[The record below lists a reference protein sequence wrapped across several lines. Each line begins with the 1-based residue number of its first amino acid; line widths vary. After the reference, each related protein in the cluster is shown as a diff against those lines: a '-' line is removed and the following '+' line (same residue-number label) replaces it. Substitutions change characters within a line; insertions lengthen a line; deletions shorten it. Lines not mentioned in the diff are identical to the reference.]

1 MKNLAKFS
9 VEKAITVFMA
19 VIIVAIFGV
28 VSFTRLTTDLFPSMN
43 IPYGIVVTPYIGASP
58 EEVEL
63 GVTNP
68 LEETLSTTTNVKTI
82 ESISQENISIL
93 MLEFEADANMDSA
106 VIEMRENLDMIT
118 SNLPDEVGNPMIIK
132 INPDMMP
139 IMAFSVSA
147 DLSQEDLTTLVNEE
161 VLPQVERIPGVASV
175 SVSGAFES
183 ELQVVLNEERIT
195 QYEAELSAMA
205 DMLEGTSP
213 EMASGLRSFEFNKEL
228 VSMML
233 QGNNFEFPVG
243 YANID
248 NGEGTYVNYL
258 VRVGDDF
265 ESKEEIE
272 NLAFLNLEQMSMFLP
287 DASTGALLNKD
298 NPVINLHDIST
309 ITFVNAN
316 DKEYSKVNGENS
328 ITITVQ
334 KSSSFATTDV
344 TNMINQVLSD
354 ISEEQDTE
362 FTILLDQGE
371 FINMSTGSVV
381 TNLLIGAT
389 LAVAVLVLFLRNAR
403 ATFIVGVAIPIS
415 LLFAIVL
422 IYLSGITL
430 NIVSLGG
437 LALGIGML
445 VDNSIVVME
454 NIFRLKKQGLSNKE
468 AAIKGTAQVGG
479 AITASTLT
487 TISVFLPIIFI
498 EGFIKEIFI
507 QMAMTIA
514 FSLSASLMIA
524 LTLVPSVSSRV
535 LKEDMEIKDNEEKVI
550 SKIKGVYERVF
561 KFAFK
566 YYIIIL
572 IAVVGLFGLSIY
584 LATNQGLEYFP
595 ESDEGQIT
603 IAIEN
608 PDTTPLTFE
617 DFVQVLDD
625 LNEDLA
631 LLDDVETIGITLG
644 GGQMM
649 FLGVQDADS
658 ASVNVILKSD
668 RSNSTLENQAI
679 ISDLL
684 EDKYTVV
691 ESSVSGT
698 QNMTSALTGEGIQL
712 QLKGYDLTD
721 LRSEALDLA
730 EQVQT
735 VDGVSEVDSGV
746 GKVTTEFKITVDKD
760 EALANM
766 LSVAQ
771 VLLAVREYIEV
782 EQATSTLNISG
793 NQYEI
798 FVYDSH
804 SVTDDSHFT
813 TEEILDLEVLNPLNM
828 LIPIRDVITEEE
840 TGFVPGME
848 AVNHV
853 DGTRVVTVSI
863 MLEEGEN
870 IGLVAQDVN
879 ELLEDYE
886 IREGLELEVQG
897 ENEEIMEA
905 MEVLLL
911 AVGLGIVLIYMIM
924 ASQFQSLTYPFIIM
938 FTIPLAFTGGFLILW
953 ITGLPV
959 SVVALIGL
967 IILTGVVVNNGI
979 VLVDY
984 TNQLRE
990 SGMDIKEALLEA
1002 GKTRLRPI
1010 IMTAL
1015 TTILA
1020 LTTMALGF
1028 GEGSEMMQPMAVTT
1042 IGGLIYATLL
1052 TLVVVPIMYYLIT
1065 NHGKLIT
1072 SIIFAMLTVVITPIA
1087 YIMLG
1092 GVYIIVIGSVLFV
1105 GFIVLAFLPSK
1116 KVKVVG

>member
-1 MKNLAKFS
+1 
-9 VEKAITVFMA
+9 
-19 VIIVAIFGV
+19 
-28 VSFTRLTTDLFPSMN
+28 
-43 IPYGIVVTPYIGASP
+43 
-58 EEVEL
+58 
-63 GVTNP
+63 
-68 LEETLSTTTNVKTI
+68 
-82 ESISQENISIL
+82 
-93 MLEFEADANMDSA
+93 
-106 VIEMRENLDMIT
+106 
-118 SNLPDEVGNPMIIK
+118 
-132 INPDMMP
+132 
-139 IMAFSVSA
+139 
-147 DLSQEDLTTLVNEE
+147 
-161 VLPQVERIPGVASV
+161 
-175 SVSGAFES
+175 
-183 ELQVVLNEERIT
+183 
-195 QYEAELSAMA
+195 
-205 DMLEGTSP
+205 
-213 EMASGLRSFEFNKEL
+213 
-228 VSMML
+228 MML

>member
-1072 SIIFAMLTVVITPIA
+1072 SIIFAMLTVEITPIA